1 MKRNIST
8 TAMVALA
15 VTASMGL
22 AACGRPAEKAA
33 TPGDT
38 GKAVS
43 SGKATGTISIWA
55 MGAEGDNL
63 PKLTKEFEA
72 ANPGVKVE
80 VTAIPWDAAHDK
92 FATAITAGKT
102 PDAAMVGTTWMVEFA
117 AQALDPTPATIDK
130 SVFFEGA
137 QKTTEVAGTSYG
149 VPWYVE
155 TRLVYYR
162 KDLAAKAGITTLP
175 TDWAGL
181 KAMAKAMQDKAGA
194 KWGLNLQAGGQGSW
208 QTILPFAWSNG
219 AEVATEDQKKFTFD
233 TPETAEAVK
242 YYQSFFTDGIS
253 LAKAAAEGSTEPNFV
268 NGSVPMF
275 ISGPWMMGAVEKVGG
290 AGFKEKYGVMPMP
303 KQKTAT
309 SFVGGSDLVVFKNSK
324 NRDSAWKLI
333 QWLSDPATQ
342 VKWYGLSTDL
352 PSVKSA
358 WQDPALTADDKLAV
372 FGKQLEDAKAPPA
385 IATWEEVAA
394 AFDSEMEKVT
404 KSGTDPAAA
413 LKAVQVKADSIGTGG

>member
-1 MKRNIST
+1 MKRNIRT
-8 TAMVALA
+8 TAVVALA
-15 VTASMGL
+15 LTTSMGL
-22 AACGRPAEKAA
+22 AACGRSADTGAKA
-33 TPGDT
+33 GDT
-38 GKAVS
+38 AKTVS
-43 SGKATGTISIWA
+43 SGKATGTITVWA

-63 PKLTKEFEA
+63 PKLTKDFEA
-72 ANPGVKVE
+72 ANPGVTVE
-80 VTAIPWDAAHDK
+80 VTAVPWDSAHDK
-92 FATAITAGKT
+92 FKTAITAGKT
-102 PDAAMVGTTWMVEFA
+102 PDAAMVGTTWMGEF

-130 SVFFEGA
+130 TTFFEGA

-162 KDLAAKAGITTLP
+162 KDLAEKAGITTLP

-194 KWGLNLQAGGQGSW
+194 KWGINLQAGGQGSW

-219 AEVATEDQKKFTFD
+219 AEVATADQKKFTFD
-233 TPETAEAVK
+233 TPETAEALK
-242 YYQSFFTDGIS
+242 YYQSYFTDGIS
-253 LAKAAAEGSTEPNFV
+253 LPKAAAEGSTEPNFV

-290 AGFKEKYGVMPMP
+290 ADFKAKYGVMPMP

-309 SFVGGSDLVVFKNSK
+309 SFVGGSDLVVFKTSK
-324 NRDSAWKLI
+324 NRDSAWKLV

-358 WQDPALTADDKLAV
+358 WQDPALTADEKLAV

-385 IATWEEVAA
+385 IATWEEVAS

-404 KSGTDPAAA
+404 KSGLDPATA
-413 LKAVQVKADSIGTGG
+413 LKAVQAKADSIGTGS